1 MGERMPPAVHIHYFL
16 VVAYRSFPR
25 SDTKVY
31 IIGGATA
38 EVIVPINNITV
49 YDTVAGT
56 WFDGKS
62 IIIFG
67 GTGGSAA
74 SYFSDVWTLDV
85 NLFQWTS
92 PAITGSGSKSGI
104 YGMNCRNLL
113 TTFAI
118 LCKFSRITFDN
129 LEHAIEF
136 FFFFFFLAL
145 LIG

>member
-1 MGERMPPAVHIHYFL
+1 AVHIHYFL

-56 WFDGKS
+56 WSCSMSTGSQLPLNRSGTRPFDGKS

-118 LCKFSRITFDN
+118 L
-129 LEHAIEF
+129 
-136 FFFFFFLAL
+136 
-145 LIG
+145 